1 MPTKS
6 ALYDQDFYAWSSQQ
20 AALLRSGN
28 LSQADLENIAE
39 EIDSMGRTEK
49 RELVSRLTV
58 LLLHLLKWQF
68 QPKKRGKSWQ
78 LSVDEQRFQATSH
91 LADNPSLKARLPE
104 AIAEAYHVAIIKAAR
119 ETRLSKS
126 TFPASC
132 PYSFEQM
139 MDDDFWPEQG

>member
-1 MPTKS
+1 MSSKS
-6 ALYDQDFYAWSSQQ
+6 ALYEQDFYAWSGQQ
-20 AALLRSGN
+20 AALLRAGK
-28 LSQADLENIAE
+28 LAQADLENIAE

-49 RELVSRLTV
+49 RELVSRLTI

-119 ETRLSKS
+119 ETRLAKS
-126 TFPASC
+126 TFPATC

-139 MDDDFWPEQG
+139 MDDGFWPE